1 MAFFW
6 PRLGALARG
15 RNWMS
20 PNDFISDR
28 YNSKTLRLLSTWCGC
43 VQLLLLTAI
52 EWMALTTMLEV
63 LVEGDMKP
71 AAAVWLLA
79 TIVFICEMVRQLQQM
94 NDAAMSA
101 HMLPTP
107 TLNDDGSPAAA
118 VLDTTA
124 FPAATGR

>member
-1 MAFFW
+1 
-6 PRLGALARG
+6 
-15 RNWMS
+15 
-20 PNDFISDR
+20 
-28 YNSKTLRLLSTWCGC
+28 
-43 VQLLLLTAI
+43 
-52 EWMALTTMLEV
+52 MLEV

-101 HMLPTP
+101 RMLPTP
-107 TLNDDGSPAAA
+107 TLNDDASPAAA

-124 FPAATGR
+124 FPAATGRCLTDPPPLSAYFRPGGRHEFRCTDRRSAGHLPRYLVCIDAHARCRQVSVMEGLGVI